1 MNELTQVPIQ
11 VYLSD
16 NVPVVTSRNVAEYF
30 HKSHKNVLRDIDNL
44 ISDMEEIGYQSSKLS
59 SDIFNQNPKLGSDS
73 PLKLRATQ
81 NSKLRADSHSK
92 LNAMGDSSKLRRPMF
107 QEITYRAGTGK
118 AYREFEM
125 TRDGFTL
132 LAMGFTGKEALGW
145 KLKYIDAFNRM
156 EEYIKGGGSPLP
168 DAACKEELPPLNR
181 HAQAAVRA
189 IGSLLQQGYTTAPYV
204 HNSKPVEPFLGF
216 DSDTHVYIRAT
227 LLHNAYRQ
235 IVPESLSLS
244 GFYQILADAGLIDRG
259 EQRWISEKK
268 NGSRY
273 IYIRHAGKKTYRLLR
288 FKKAAVLPYLLAEI
302 NVGNISELQ

>member
-30 HKSHKNVLRDIDNL
+30 HKRHDHVLRDIDNL
-44 ISDMEEIGYQSSKLS
+44 VNE
-59 SDIFNQNPKLGSDS
+59 
-73 PLKLRATQ
+73 
-81 NSKLRADSHSK
+81 
-92 LNAMGDSSKLRRPMF
+92 LNAMGVSPKLGRPMFQENAMGGCSKLRRPMF
-107 QEITYRAGTGK
+107 QEITYTHNQNK
-118 AYREFEM
+118 QSYREFEM

>member
-30 HKSHKNVLRDIDNL
+30 HKRHDNVLRDIDNI
-44 ISDMEEIGYQSSKLS
+44 ISDMEEIGY
-59 SDIFNQNPKLGSDS
+59 QNPKLGSDS
-73 PLKLRATQ
+73 PLKLRA
-81 NSKLRADSHSK
+81 DFPSK
-92 LNAMGDSSKLRRPMF
+92 LNAMGVSSKLRRPMF
-107 QEITYRAGTGK
+107 QEITYTQNQNK
-118 AYREFEM
+118 QSYREFEM

>member
-30 HKSHKNVLRDIDNL
+30 HKRHDNVLRDIDNI
-44 ISDMEEIGYQSSKLS
+44 ISDMEEIGYQ
-59 SDIFNQNPKLGSDS
+59 NPKLGADIFN
-73 PLKLRATQ
+73 Q
-81 NSKLRADSHSK
+81 NSKLRAD
-92 LNAMGDSSKLRRPMF
+92 MF
-107 QEITYRAGTGK
+107 HEITYRAGTGK

-204 HNSKPVEPFLGF
+204 HNSRPIEPFLGF

-227 LLHNAYRQ
+227 LLHDAYRQ

-268 NGSRY
+268 NGSSY

-288 FKKAAVLPYLLAEI
+288 FKKAAVLPYLLTEI
-302 NVGNISELQ
+302 NVGNITELQ

>member
-1 MNELTQVPIQ
+1 MNEIKVIDRG
-11 VYLSD
+11 LSVGIYY
-16 NVPVVTSRNVAEYF
+16 NGQPVCTTEQLAEAYGADRMKLVKNFNNNKSRYQEGKHYILLRDEELRNVKSNIQNLDIASNVNQLYLWTERGALLHAKSLNTDKAWEVYERLVDFYF
-30 HKSHKNVLRDIDNL
+30 NVK
-44 ISDMEEIGYQSSKLS
+44 EGY
-59 SDIFNQNPKLGSDS
+59 IP
-73 PLKLRATQ
+73 T
-81 NSKLRADSHSK
+81 
-92 LNAMGDSSKLRRPMF
+92 
-107 QEITYRAGTGK
+107 
-118 AYREFEM
+118 
-125 TRDGFTL
+125 
-132 LAMGFTGKEALGW
+132 
-145 KLKYIDAFNRM
+145 
-156 EEYIKGGGSPLP
+156 

>member
-30 HKSHKNVLRDIDNL
+30 HKRHDHVLRDIDNL
-44 ISDMEEIGYQSSKLS
+44 VNE
-59 SDIFNQNPKLGSDS
+59 
-73 PLKLRATQ
+73 
-81 NSKLRADSHSK
+81 
-92 LNAMGDSSKLRRPMF
+92 LNAMGVSPKLGRPMF
-107 QEITYRAGTGK
+107 QEITYTHNQNK
-118 AYREFEM
+118 QSYREFEM

-168 DAACKEELPPLNR
+168 DAACKEELPPLDR

-244 GFYQILADAGLIDRG
+244 GFYQI
-259 EQRWISEKK
+259 
-268 NGSRY
+268 
-273 IYIRHAGKKTYRLLR
+273 
-288 FKKAAVLPYLLAEI
+288 
-302 NVGNISELQ
+302 

>member
-1 MNELTQVPIQ
+1 MNEIKVIDRG
-11 VYLSD
+11 LSVGIYY
-16 NVPVVTSRNVAEYF
+16 NGQPVCTTEQLAEAYGADR
-30 HKSHKNVLRDIDNL
+30 K
-44 ISDMEEIGYQSSKLS
+44 KLS
-59 SDIFNQNPKLGSDS
+59 YNFNQNKARYQEGKHYICLQGEEKTEFVNRLENHDS
-73 PLKLRATQ
+73 LKNAKQIYLWTERGALLHAK
-81 NSKLRADSHSK
+81 S
-92 LNAMGDSSKLRRPMF
+92 LNTD
-107 QEITYRAGTGK
+107 K
-118 AYREFEM
+118 AWEVYERLVDFY
-125 TRDGFTL
+125 FNV
-132 LAMGFTGKEALGW
+132 KENGV
-145 KLKYIDAFNRM
+145 
-156 EEYIKGGGSPLP
+156 P
-168 DAACKEELPPLNR
+168 AANNASKEELPSLDR

-227 LLHNAYRQ
+227 LLHDAYRQ

>member
-1 MNELTQVPIQ
+1 MNEIKVIDRGLSVGIYYNGQPVCTTEQLAEAYGADRMKLVKNFNNNKSRYQEGKHYVLLKDEELRHVKSNIQ
-11 VYLSD
+11 NLDIANNVNQLYLWTERGALLHAKSLNTDKAWEVYERLVD
-16 NVPVVTSRNVAEYF
+16 FYFNVKE
-30 HKSHKNVLRDIDNL
+30 
-44 ISDMEEIGYQSSKLS
+44 GY
-59 SDIFNQNPKLGSDS
+59 IP
-73 PLKLRATQ
+73 T
-81 NSKLRADSHSK
+81 
-92 LNAMGDSSKLRRPMF
+92 
-107 QEITYRAGTGK
+107 
-118 AYREFEM
+118 
-125 TRDGFTL
+125 
-132 LAMGFTGKEALGW
+132 
-145 KLKYIDAFNRM
+145 
-156 EEYIKGGGSPLP
+156 

-227 LLHNAYRQ
+227 LLHDAYRQ

-268 NGSRY
+268 NGSSY

-302 NVGNISELQ
+302 NVGNITELQ

>member
-30 HKSHKNVLRDIDNL
+30 HKRHDNVLRDIDNI
-44 ISDMEEIGYQSSKLS
+44 ISDMEEIGY
-59 SDIFNQNPKLGSDS
+59 QNPKLGSDS
-73 PLKLRATQ
+73 PLKLRA
-81 NSKLRADSHSK
+81 DFPSK
-92 LNAMGDSSKLRRPMF
+92 LNAMGVSSKLRRPMF
-107 QEITYRAGTGK
+107 QEITYTQNQNK
-118 AYREFEM
+118 QSYREFEM

-204 HNSKPVEPFLGF
+204 HNSRPIEPFLGF

-227 LLHNAYRQ
+227 LLHDAYRQ
-235 IVPESLSLS
+235 IASDSLSLS
-244 GFYQILADAGLIDRG
+244 GFYQILADAGLIDKG

-268 NGSRY
+268 NGSSY
-273 IYIRHAGKKTYRLLR
+273 IYIRHAGKQTYRLLR
-288 FKKAAVLPYLLAEI
+288 FKKSAVLPYLLTEI
-302 NVGNISELQ
+302 NVGNIPGIK

>member
-59 SDIFNQNPKLGSDS
+59 SDIFNQSPKLDSDSPSKLRATQNPKLGSDS
-73 PLKLRATQ
+73 PLKL
-81 NSKLRADSHSK
+81 
-92 LNAMGDSSKLRRPMF
+92 NAMGVSPKLGRPMF
-107 QEITYRAGTGK
+107 HEITYRAGTGK

-168 DAACKEELPPLNR
+168 APAYKKEIPLDY
-181 HAQAAVRA
+181 HSMAAVRA

-235 IVPESLSLS
+235 IVPESLPLS

-302 NVGNISELQ
+302 NAGNISELQ

>member
-59 SDIFNQNPKLGSDS
+59 SDLSPKLG
-73 PLKLRATQ
+73 
-81 NSKLRADSHSK
+81 AD
-92 LNAMGDSSKLRRPMF
+92 MF
-107 QEITYRAGTGK
+107 HEITYRAGTGK

-168 DAACKEELPPLNR
+168 APAYKKEVPLD
-181 HAQAAVRA
+181 HHSMAAVQA
-189 IGSLLQQGYTTAPYV
+189 LQNILNS
-204 HNSKPVEPFLGF
+204 HNMAYASRKPEIKEPFAGF
-216 DSDTHVYIRAT
+216 YDINRYYIIST
-227 LLHNAYRQ
+227 LLYDEYCKL
-235 IVPESLSLS
+235 V
-244 GFYQILADAGLIDRG
+244 DAPIHIGAL
-259 EQRWISEKK
+259 
-268 NGSRY
+268 
-273 IYIRHAGKKTYRLLR
+273 YRLLGSSNIIENVVQAHGIKL
-288 FKKAAVLPYLLAEI
+288 KKNQSPFVYTKS
-302 NVGNISELQ
+302 VGRKHYHTLVIDKNSLQGLICIK